1 MIKGHE
7 YTIDSLN
14 ALDDFVAHEFLPFLT
29 PSDDGATV
37 IALTGDLGSGKT
49 AFVKSVAKQF
59 GITDHIVSPTFII
72 AKFYPLPGSEKPEEL
87 FENAQEERAHPHFHE
102 LVHIDAYR
110 MEDPKEAEV
119 LRLPELLNDERKI
132 IFIEWPEQLGAEL
145 PKGNITLQFKFVD
158 ETTRTITQTN

>member
-7 YTIDSLN
+7 YTIKSLS
-14 ALDDFVAHEFLPFLT
+14 ALDDFVSNEFLPFLT

-37 IALTGDLGSGKT
+37 ITLTGDLGSGKT
-49 AFVKSVAKQF
+49 AFVKSIAKQL
-59 GITDHIVSPTFII
+59 GITEHIVSPTFVI
-72 AKFYPLPGSEKPEEL
+72 AKFYPLPGSDAPAEI

-110 MEDPKEAEV
+110 MEDPKEADV
-119 LRLPELLNDERKI
+119 LRLHEILDDERKL

-145 PKGNITLQFKFVD
+145 PEGNINLSFTFID
-158 ETTRTITQTN
+158 ENTRLITQTN

>member
-7 YTIDSLN
+7 YVIPSLQ
-14 ALDDFVAHEFLPFLT
+14 ALDDFITHEFLPFLT

-37 IALTGDLGSGKT
+37 IALSGDLGAGKT
-49 AFVKSVAKQF
+49 AFVKAIAKQL
-59 GITDHIVSPTFII
+59 GITEHIVSPTFII
-72 AKFYPLPGSEKPEEL
+72 AKFYPLPGSDAPAEL

-119 LRLPELLNDERKI
+119 LRLHELLDDERKL
-132 IFIEWPEQLGAEL
+132 IFVEWPEQLGAEL
-145 PKGNITLQFKFVD
+145 PAGNITLQFKFID
-158 ETTRTITQTN
+158 ETTRSITQTN